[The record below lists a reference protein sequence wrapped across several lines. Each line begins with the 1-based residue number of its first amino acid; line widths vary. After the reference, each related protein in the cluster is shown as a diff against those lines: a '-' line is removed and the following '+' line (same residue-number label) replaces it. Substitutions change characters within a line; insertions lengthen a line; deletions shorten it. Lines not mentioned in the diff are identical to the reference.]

1 MYFDKL
7 YTQNYRLVYI
17 LACKIVKDDEVSKD
31 ITQEVFLKLH
41 RFLSDGKQVLN
52 IEAWLSRT
60 TYNHCLNYLRDSKKW
75 QFSKLSESEDAENVS
90 DMSLI
95 RDEES
100 RQLRYCLRLLNEK
113 EQIIISLYS
122 KGMTYK
128 EIAEISGLR
137 FSSVGT
143 TLARS
148 LAKLKKLYNYENS

>member
-17 LACKIVKDDEVSKD
+17 LACKIVKDSELSKD
-31 ITQEVFLKLH
+31 IAQEVFLKLH
-41 RFLSDGKQVLN
+41 RFLSDGKQLLN

-60 TYNHCLNYLRDSKKW
+60 TYNYCLNYLRDSKKR
-75 QFSKLSESEDAENVS
+75 QHSKLSENEYAENQS
-90 DMSLI
+90 DISMI
-95 RDEES
+95 QEEES
-100 RQLRYCLRLLNEK
+100 RQLRHCLSQLNEK
-113 EQIIISLYS
+113 EQIIVSLYS
-122 KGMTYK
+122 EGITYK

-148 LAKLKKLYNYENS
+148 LAKLKKLYKYENR